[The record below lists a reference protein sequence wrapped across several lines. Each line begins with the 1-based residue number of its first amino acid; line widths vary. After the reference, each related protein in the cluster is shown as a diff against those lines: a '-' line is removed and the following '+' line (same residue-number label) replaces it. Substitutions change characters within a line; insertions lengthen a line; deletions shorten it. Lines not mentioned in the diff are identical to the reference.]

1 MQKGRIFRLL
11 SYRFKGTP
19 EEEKEFNEWY
29 NKTHIVHALSEDEY
43 LDGYRY
49 QDIEDPHE
57 YLTVYYFASEESFH
71 RMRANLGKS
80 MESENTKQWL
90 YWSKNYLEGYS
101 AKTYRQLYPEGPVV
115 EIESE

>member
-1 MQKGRIFRLL
+1 MQKGPIFRLL

-29 NKTHIVHALSEDEY
+29 NKKHIVHALGEPEY

-49 QDIEDPHE
+49 QDVDDPHE

-71 RMRANLGKS
+71 RMRANIGKS
-80 MESENTKQWL
+80 MDSEDTKEWIH
-90 YWSKNYLEGYS
+90 WSRNYLENYT
-101 AKTYRQLYPEGPVV
+101 ARTFRQLYPEGQFE